1 MASSPSPLHRP
12 AVLCIGIAPARRKVL
27 AAALDRQDLAVQ
39 WCDTPNDPHRVPVV
53 CLEVDRPPGL
63 GPCAIERACAH
74 GARVLVIA
82 EGCNRWSI
90 GERCQVAVSGAAG
103 LVDCRDALFAQHAA
117 LTLKE
122 WHRELEEQREAERG
136 DNTLRAGLGII
147 GRSSALLTS
156 WARLRRAAALSDLP
170 LLLIGETGT
179 GKELMARAAHR
190 LDTKRSRGPWVALN
204 CAAIAPALAEA
215 ELFGV
220 ERGAYT
226 GAHRDRRGLLRSAE
240 GGVLFLDEV
249 GELTDDLQAKLLRAL
264 QERLV
269 LPVGGDRELPID
281 VRIIA
286 ATHRDLAARVR
297 EGRFREDLYYRL
309 AVLPVELPPLRS
321 RREDIPLLV
330 EHMLLRQQGAGSRV
344 RGVSAGVYE
353 ALALCDLP
361 GNVRQLENLLLQA
374 TMAAGDAE
382 TIDLAHLPAAV
393 LRSLSPQAGAVPRS
407 IQAQAAPTDSS
418 PARPSLP
425 LHDIF
430 AAADWKLADIVE
442 RCEREVL
449 IAVLARTR
457 GNQSSMARLLGVTP
471 RCVYSKLHKHRLA

>member
-1 MASSPSPLHRP
+1 MASGPSPSHRP
-12 AVLCIGIAPARRKVL
+12 TVLCIGIAPARRQLL
-27 AAALDRQDLAVQ
+27 AAALDREQLTAEWRDVP
-39 WCDTPNDPHRVPVV
+39 DHRLSAPVV
-53 CLEVDRPPGL
+53 CLEIDAPSGF
-63 GPCAIERACAH
+63 GPCAIERGCAH

-82 EGCNRWSI
+82 EGCHQWSI
-90 GERCQVAVSGAAG
+90 GERCQVAVSGAAD
-103 LVDCRDALFAQHAA
+103 LFDCRDPSFAPQVAR
-117 LTLKE
+117 LLRV
-122 WHRELEEQREAERG
+122 WHQELEEQREAER
-136 DNTLRAGLGII
+136 DDHTLRASLGII
-147 GRSSALLTS
+147 GQSSALLAT
-156 WARLRRAAALSDLP
+156 WARLRRAAVLSDLP

-190 LDTKRSRGPWVALN
+190 LDPRRSGGPWVALN
-204 CAAIAPALAEA
+204 CAASAPALAEA

-249 GELTDDLQAKLLRAL
+249 GELTEDLQAKLLRAL

-269 LPVGGDRELPID
+269 LPVGGDRELPIN

-321 RREDIPLLV
+321 RRDDIPKLV
-330 EHMLLRQQGAGSRV
+330 QHMLVRGGQAGSPVPR
-344 RGVSAGVYE
+344 VSAGVYE

-361 GNVRQLENLLLQA
+361 GNVRQLQNLLVQA

-382 TIDLAHLPAAV
+382 MIDLAHLPAAV
-393 LRSLSPQAGAVPRS
+393 LRSLSPQP
-407 IQAQAAPTDSS
+407 APTPTHESTPAALTDSTQS
-418 PARPSLP
+418 RPSLP

-430 AAADWKLADIVE
+430 TAADWKLADIAE
-442 RCEREVL
+442 RCDREVL